1 MTQIIEKK
9 DHILTKEE
17 FRQAIVEAESQI
29 KKMPGVYIDKDTEE
43 ICPLKHSFGDGI
55 YVREIFNP
63 KGALII
69 TKIHKKTHP
78 FFLLKGKMMIATE
91 AGVVTLEAPYQ
102 GMTKAGTKRA
112 IYALEDVTFVTV
124 HATNKTDLDEIEE
137 EIISNNFENFDMHA
151 KVKELGT
158 CHG

>member
-1 MTQIIEKK
+1 MREIIKKHELTKQEFRTMIIE
-9 DHILTKEE
+9 
-17 FRQAIVEAESQI
+17 AE
-29 KKMPGVYIDKDTEE
+29 KKMKQAEGVYVGADSEE

-63 KGALII
+63 AGALII

-78 FFLLKGKMMIATE
+78 FFLLKGSMLIATE
-91 AGVVTLEAPYQ
+91 NGIEQIEAPYQ

-112 IYALEDVTFVTV
+112 IYALEDVIFITV
-124 HATNKTDLDEIEE
+124 HATDKTDLEEIEE
-137 EIISNNFENFDMHA
+137 EIISKDFEEFDLISEE
-151 KVKELGT
+151 VKI

>member
-1 MTQIIEKK
+1 MKTNNELTTQEFRMMIIEAEVKM
-9 DHILTKEE
+9 KET
-17 FRQAIVEAESQI
+17 
-29 KKMPGVYIDKDTEE
+29 PGVYIGKNTEE

-69 TKIHKKTHP
+69 TKIHKKDHP

-112 IYALEDVTFVTV
+112 IYALEDVTFITV
-124 HATNKTDLDEIEE
+124 HATNKTDLDEIED
-137 EIISNNFENFDMHA
+137 EIISKNFEEFDSFF
-151 KVKELGT
+151 KVEEKGL
-158 CHG
+158 CHS